1 MFVKGSVC
9 ENLIKLMT
17 MFLLIQPAFL
27 QSLIFMI
34 KKKVA
39 NFYHFCLIVS
49 ITMIK
54 NYTSC
59 FSWVFYVHKYIIFK
73 EKFSQY

>member
-9 ENLIKLMT
+9 EYLIELMT

-27 QSLIFMI
+27 QSLIYMI
-34 KKKVA
+34 KKKIA
-39 NFYHFCLIVS
+39 HFAHFCLIVH

-54 NYTSC
+54 NCTSC
-59 FSWVFYVHKYIIFK
+59 FSCVFYMHKYIIFK
-73 EKFSQY
+73 EKSLQY